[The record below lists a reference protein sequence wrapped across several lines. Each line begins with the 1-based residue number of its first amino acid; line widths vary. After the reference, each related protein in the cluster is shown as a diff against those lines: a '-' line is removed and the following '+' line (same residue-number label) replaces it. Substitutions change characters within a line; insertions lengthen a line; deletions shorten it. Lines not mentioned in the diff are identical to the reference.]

1 MVRRKKFILQ
11 GGARTL
17 SLLPQVTEVTF
28 ASARYR
34 PRFQPDDLQILFR
47 PEGDPPRQRF
57 RVNGIGYEVGY
68 PHIQIKRP
76 GDVIET
82 APGRGQ
88 TIYSKYDPANAP
100 VLPEDLVVSEIV
112 PSPRTHEIIG
122 ELWRT
127 AVRLW
132 EPGAADRIDLL
143 CMTLLSELLLCWKMK
158 AAESP
163 CHIRIRKAAS
173 WLNAHPEKNIDEAAR
188 TFGFS
193 RRSFDR
199 HWREVFGDP
208 PGQYLRDRRIAE
220 ARYLLAET
228 EQSIAEIAFRLG
240 YAEVTN
246 FSAAFR
252 NRTGSTPLA
261 FRKKFR

>member
-1 MVRRKKFILQ
+1 MEI
-11 GGARTL
+11 AET
-17 SLLPQVTEVTF
+17 
-28 ASARYR
+28 
-34 PRFQPDDLQILFR
+34 DLA
-47 PEGDPPRQRF
+47 
-57 RVNGIGYEVGY
+57 
-68 PHIQIKRP
+68 
-76 GDVIET
+76 GDV
-82 APGRGQ
+82 
-88 TIYSKYDPANAP
+88 
-100 VLPEDLVVSEIV
+100 
-112 PSPRTHEIIG
+112 
-122 ELWRT
+122 
-127 AVRLW
+127 
-132 EPGAADRIDLL
+132 AADRIDLL

-173 WLNAHPEKNIDEAAR
+173 WLNAHPAKNIDEAAR

-252 NRTGSTPLA
+252 NQTGSTPFA